1 MLNGSVNFLNVK
13 NIFIK
18 VLTLVIIDLYGT
30 QNKIAK
36 FIVSEFV
43 ITVKI
48 FKICKEFYGR
58 PKKTYLHPGFRYIRV
73 QTK

>member
-30 QNKIAK
+30 QNKI
-36 FIVSEFV
+36 VSEFV

-48 FKICKEFYGR
+48 FKICKEFTGDLR
-58 PKKTYLHPGFRYIRV
+58 KLHPGFRYIRV

>member
-18 VLTLVIIDLYGT
+18 VLTLVIIDLHGA

-48 FKICKEFYGR
+48 FKICKEFTGDLR
-58 PKKTYLHPGFRYIRV
+58 KLHPGFRYIRV